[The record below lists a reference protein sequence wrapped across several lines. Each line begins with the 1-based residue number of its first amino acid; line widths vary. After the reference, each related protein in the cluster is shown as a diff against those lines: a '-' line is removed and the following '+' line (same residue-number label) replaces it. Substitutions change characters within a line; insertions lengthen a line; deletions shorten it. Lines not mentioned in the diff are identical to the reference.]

1 MSKKKPKLKCTLN
14 FLLQDKLQFGM
25 SVFFALTLLE
35 SSKLVI
41 EWLPHFGHQSILQYE
56 KKIFKYSQK
65 AWHGNCVYLKV
76 HSTQKRTQITNQI
89 KLAQIKNP

>member
-1 MSKKKPKLKCTLN
+1 MNTSAVAVFPKKKPKLKCTLN

-41 EWLPHFGHQSILQYE
+41 E
-56 KKIFKYSQK
+56 
-65 AWHGNCVYLKV
+65 
-76 HSTQKRTQITNQI
+76 
-89 KLAQIKNP
+89 